1 MPHARHRFLDGLLAC
16 GVVVATAVSLHAA
29 PPGLVGANQLLL
41 VITPD
46 WDTVQGELRR
56 FERGNLDEPW
66 RAVGAP
72 GSHRG
77 REERHRVGFA
87 GHAAGA
93 RTAKA
98 EGDGRSPAGV
108 FPLGKAFGFAP
119 SAEAAW
125 LKLPYLPVTEGIECV
140 DDSASTLYNQIV
152 DRRTMKTPDWNSSEK
167 MREVGEAY
175 RWGVVVNYNTPAVP
189 KRGSC
194 IFLHIGGEQGK
205 GTAGCTAMAPDF
217 LRAGDGVDSSGTA
230 AGARSAAA
238 RRLRRAQAGVVAP
251 MSRRDRSVVVSCC
264 RPAAS

>member
-1 MPHARHRFLDGLLAC
+1 MRATAYWTALLAC
-16 GVVVATAVSLHAA
+16 VVVTTVVSLHAA
-29 PPGLVGANQLLL
+29 PPGLVRDANQLLL

-46 WDTVQGELRR
+46 WNTVQGELRR

-72 GSHRG
+72 GVIV
-77 REERHRVGFA
+77 VGKN
-87 GHAAGA
+87 G
-93 RTAKA
+93 TAWDPLATQPVPGPVKA

-108 FPLGKAFGFAP
+108 FPLGKAFGYAP

-125 LKLPYLPVTEGIECV
+125 LKLPYLPVTEGVECV

-152 DRRTMKTPDWNSSEK
+152 DRRTIKTPDWNSSEK

-189 KRGSC
+189 TRGSC

-217 LRAGDGVDSSGTA
+217 LREVMAWIDPGRKPVLVQLPRA
-230 AGARSAAA
+230 AYDA
-238 RRLRRAQAGVVAP
+238 LK
-251 MSRRDRSVVVSCC
+251 
-264 RPAAS
+264 PAWSLP